1 MPRVRTARITKLRDT
16 DPSGAFLSMRPVQPE
31 PIQGIR
37 LTVNG
42 RELTVRIAERI
53 RWHRERADILIQ
65 QMKKL
70 TEVERS
76 AADDLAY
83 MLGRYESPRGLLEK
97 RLREHEERAS
107 FLAFVRDHLVVDAV
121 YRLDSSDLKM
131 IDVLPQ

>member
-1 MPRVRTARITKLRDT
+1 MPRVRTARIAKLRDT
-16 DPSGAFLSMRPVQPE
+16 DSSGALLSMRPVQPE

-83 MLGRYESPRGLLEK
+83 MLGRYESPRALLEK

-121 YRLDSSDLKM
+121 YRLASSDLKM
-131 IDVLPQ
+131 IDVLPH

>member
-16 DPSGAFLSMRPVQPE
+16 DSSGALLSIRAVQPE
-31 PIQGIR
+31 TIQGIR

-83 MLGRYESPRGLLEK
+83 MLGRYESPRALLEK

-107 FLAFVRDHLVVDAV
+107 FLAFVRDHLVIDAV

-131 IDVLPQ
+131 IDVLPH

>member
-1 MPRVRTARITKLRDT
+1 MPRGRTARITKLRET
-16 DPSGAFLSMRPVQPE
+16 DSSGALLSMRAVQPE
-31 PIQGIR
+31 TIQGIR

-53 RWHRERADILIQ
+53 RWHRERSDMLIQ

-83 MLGRYESPRGLLEK
+83 MLGRYESPRALLEK

-107 FLAFVRDHLVVDAV
+107 FLAFVRDHLVIDAV

-131 IDVLPQ
+131 IDVLPH